1 MTDKTRHNSKSE
13 TDIFEQF
20 SDDERAGVREI
31 WEKSA
36 NAEPPTPKITDL
48 DIENALST
56 VHSYIDNTRLED
68 PYFHKKSKKN
78 FLSWKWVAAAAVLL
92 LIAGAGYLYIPKTIT
107 VPRGEIT
114 SVTLPDGSTV
124 ELNSDSKIEYNRLF
138 DITNR
143 HITLNGEAFFEVK
156 RGEDHFIVSANNAR
170 VEVLGTKFNVR
181 SWHNEP
187 EQPTEVTVTEGAVH
201 LYPAGLPDSSVII
214 HPGNLSSLSAN
225 MHKPTDPQPVSL
237 GRITG
242 WRNHRLIF
250 NNQPLRVIFNELER
264 RFNTTIQLEA
274 KDVANETLT
283 AFYNN
288 PQNVGSVL
296 KDICRIKGLQF
307 SKTAHGYRV
316 YK

>member
-1 MTDKTRHNSKSE
+1 MTDKSRHNDRKE
-13 TDIFEQF
+13 TDLFEQF
-20 SDDERAGVREI
+20 PANERAKMQEI

-36 NAEPPTPKITDL
+36 NAEIRTPEVTDR
-48 DIENALST
+48 DTENALSA
-56 VHSYIDNTRLED
+56 VHSHINDSESQH
-68 PYFHKKSKKN
+68 FSKGTGIH
-78 FLSWKWVAAAAVLL
+78 FLSWKWVAAAAVIL
-92 LIAGAGYLYIPKTIT
+92 LISGAGYLFIPKTVT
-107 VPRGEIT
+107 APRGKMA

-124 ELNSDSKIEYNRLF
+124 ELNSGSNIEYNRLF

-143 HITLNGEAFFEVK
+143 DITLDGEAFFSVEK
-156 RGEDHFIVSANNAR
+156 GEEHFIVSANHAR

-181 SWHNEP
+181 SWSNEP
-187 EQPTEVTVTEGAVH
+187 GQRTEVTVTEGAVH

-214 HPGNLSSLSAN
+214 HPGNLSALSAN
-225 MHKPTDPQPVSL
+225 MNKPTEPRSVSL
-237 GRITG
+237 ERITG
-242 WRNHRLIF
+242 WRNHRLTF
-250 NNQPLRVIFNELER
+250 NNQSLQVIFNELER
-264 RFNTTIQLEA
+264 RFNTKIQLEA

-296 KDICRIKGLQF
+296 KDICQIKRLRF